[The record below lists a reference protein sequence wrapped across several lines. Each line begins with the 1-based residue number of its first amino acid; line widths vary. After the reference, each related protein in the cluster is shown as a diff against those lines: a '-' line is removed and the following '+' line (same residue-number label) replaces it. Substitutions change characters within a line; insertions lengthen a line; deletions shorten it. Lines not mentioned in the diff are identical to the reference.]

1 MKQHEA
7 YLKQARSDFQV
18 FRLLLKQ
25 DRTEVPECHVL
36 HYLQMATEKLA
47 KAAFLSI
54 NPAFHPH
61 THVAFSHIPHHLR
74 RADVAKTLGWKTFD
88 SYRVFLKYASPLFRQ
103 IDELNPAVGP
113 QLAAGKKTARSNVE
127 YPWETRNAAGN
138 LTWRAPTDHQFGI
151 LDRLQKSGSGVQ
163 LWLFVN
169 RLIERFE
176 SIF

>member
-47 KAAFLSI
+47 KAALLRV
-54 NPAFHPH
+54 NPAFDPN
-61 THVAFSHIPHHLR
+61 THVAFSQIPHQLR
-74 RADVAKTLGWKTFD
+74 RADVAKTLGWRTFND
-88 SYRVFLKYASPLFRQ
+88 YRGFLIYASPLFHQ
-103 IDELNPAVGP
+103 IEELNPAVGP
-113 QLAAGKKTARSNVE
+113 QRPGRGAMDHANVE
-127 YPWETRNAAGN
+127 YPWEARNAAGD
-138 LTWRAPTDHQFGI
+138 LTWLAPAAQQFDI
-151 LDRLQKSGSGVQ
+151 LDKLQKSGSGVQ

-176 SIF
+176 SVF